1 MKKEAKF
8 WNSIEDNRIQCR
20 LCPHQCKINENK
32 RGICGVRQ
40 NENGKLYTLIY
51 GSCSSV
57 AVDPIEKKPFYHLY
71 PGTNAFSLGT
81 VGCTFKCEH
90 CQNYTIS
97 TAQPEDVHLE
107 EILPKK
113 AVELAKQYGCKGIA
127 WTYNEPT
134 IWHEYSYDSAKLAK
148 KEGLYTVYVTNGYI
162 NEDPLRE
169 ISPYLDGINI
179 DIKAFN
185 EDFYKKICGGGLEPV
200 LKTCTLTNELGIHL
214 ELTYLVLP
222 NYNDSNG
229 EIQRFCNWVKDK
241 LGEDVPLHFSRFH
254 PDYKMRNEQLTPVKT
269 LLNAYEIA
277 KKTGI
282 SYVYLGNVPQGEY
295 ENTICPNCG
304 NLLVKRYGFSAIIEG
319 LKNDKCSKC
328 GIKIPIIT

>member
-8 WNSIEDNRIQCR
+8 WNSIENNRIQCR

-97 TAQPEDVHLE
+97 TALPEDVHLE

-169 ISPYLDGINI
+169 ISPYLDGVNI

-185 EDFYKKICGGGLEPV
+185 EGFYKKICGGELEPV
-200 LKTCTLTNELGIHL
+200 LKTCILANELGIHL
-214 ELTYLVLP
+214 ELTYLIIP
-222 NYNDSNG
+222 NYNDSND

-254 PDYKMRNEQLTPVKT
+254 PDYKMRNEQPTPVKT

-304 NLLVKRYGFSAIIEG
+304 NLLVKRYGFSATIEG